1 MPWSETS
8 AMDERIRFIADHQ
21 LGVFAVTELCARY
34 GISRPTAY
42 KWIQRYGAD
51 GPPGLLERTHRPQ
64 HCPHQ
69 TPLALIEALAGARHH
84 HPTWGPKKL
93 LWLLDR
99 QHPDWPWPAPS
110 TAGLWL
116 KRRGL
121 VRGRPRRRPLS
132 HPGRPTTQATGP
144 NGIWTLDFKGQFR
157 TRDGRYC
164 YPLTVA
170 DDYSRYLLACD
181 ALLQPTRRLVRP
193 VLVRLF
199 QEFGLPERIRSDNGQ
214 PFASCA
220 LGRLSQ
226 LAVWWI
232 RLGITPELIQPAHPE
247 QNPRH
252 ERMHRTLK
260 AEATRPPAGSCA
272 AQQQR
277 FQTFQH
283 SFNEERP
290 HEALGMRPPTTVYT
304 PSPRPYPDRLPPLE
318 YPGHFEVRR
327 VSRNGGIR
335 WHAHRVPVSHTL
347 IEQEIGF
354 EAVDDGL
361 WEVYFGPL
369 RLGRFSERTGRIT
382 DDRGRQQRRRPR
394 RVSTINPV

>member
-8 AMDERIRFIADHQ
+8 AMNERIRFLADHQ
-21 LGVFAVTELCARY
+21 LAVFSVTELCARY

-42 KWIQRYGAD
+42 KW
-51 GPPGLLERTHRPQ
+51 LERYRAEGVTGLGERSHRPR

-69 TPLALIEALAGARHH
+69 TPAPLIDALVAARYL

-93 LWLLDR
+93 LWLLAR
-99 QHPDWPWPAPS
+99 QHPEWPWPAPS
-110 TAGLWL
+110 TAGAWL
-116 KRRGL
+116 KRHGCI
-121 VRGRPRRRPLS
+121 RGRRRRRPLT
-132 HPGRPTTQATGP
+132 HPGRPTTLATTP
-144 NGIWTLDFKGQFR
+144 NALWTLDFKGQFR

-181 ALLQPTRRLVRP
+181 ALLHPTRRLVRP

-199 QEFGLPERIRSDNGQ
+199 QEYGLPERIRSDNGQ

-232 RLGITPELIQPAHPE
+232 RLGIRPELIEPAHPE

-260 AEATRPPAGSCA
+260 AEATRPPAASCG

-277 FQTFQH
+277 FTTFR
-283 SFNEERP
+283 EEYNTARP
-290 HEALGMRPPTTVYT
+290 HESLGQGLPASRYT
-304 PSPRPYPDRLPPLE
+304 PSPRPYPSRLPPLE

-327 VSRNGGIR
+327 VSRNGGIKWR
-335 WHAHRVPVSHTL
+335 SHRVPVSHTL
-347 IEQEIGF
+347 MEQEIGF
-354 EAVDDGL
+354 EAIDDGL
-361 WEVYFGPL
+361 WDVYFGPL
-369 RLGRFSERTGRIT
+369 RLGRFSERTGRIE
-382 DDRGRQQRRRPR
+382 DDRGRQRRRRPR
-394 RVSTINPV
+394 RV